1 MSMENLPERALVRIV
16 VIGYFLVLY
25 ILNRNSRNSRI
36 AIGRLYLFEVSN
48 NVGKLVDAIEMRHKS
63 VYQFR
68 FHAIIAY
75 DVLNLFGQPFARL
88 IDITT
93 HTVLEFVLQ
102 PVRES

>member
-25 ILNRNSRNSRI
+25 ILNRNSRNSRV
-36 AIGRLYLFEVSN
+36 AISLFYLFDISY
-48 NVGKLVDAIEMRHKS
+48 NVCKSVVVIEMRHKS
-63 VYQFR
+63 IYKFCL
-68 FHAIIAY
+68 HAIIAY

-93 HTVLEFVLQ
+93 HIF
-102 PVRES
+102 S